1 MRDDWKRK
9 AEEVKVKH
17 AKDHPDYQYQP
28 RKPAEKKRRMTKRK
42 AEDLAA
48 AAAAVA
54 QPVAQTSTDTAQ
66 QTVPGVTF
74 NDIVNLNGM
83 IFTNEAAA
91 DPFEMP
97 SFNFSADGQA
107 ATFTF
112 DPAQENQIELFNEM
126 LEGHNTLT
134 TAPVRRSSIL

>member
-97 SFNFSADGQA
+97 SFEMSSFNFGSNGNAGLRPGVP
-107 ATFTF
+107 TH
-112 DPAQENQIELFNEM
+112 
-126 LEGHNTLT
+126 HNFRIART
-134 TAPVRRSSIL
+134 SH